1 MTAIAIAALGLAFM
15 CAGGLIAQLVF
26 ARQSSKDADNL
37 RDRFL
42 EAEKMAA
49 ALQDDRDDWKRKH
62 DVAIAGKE
70 HEHNLRVIAEAQR
83 NEAMRK
89 TRELLQRHAKYL
101 TPDLVDELV
110 QDTFQTPLSLVP
122 TSQQPGNE
130 LMPPED
136 A

>member
-1 MTAIAIAALGLAFM
+1 MAIAALGLALM
-15 CAGGLIAQLVF
+15 CAGGLITQMVF

-49 ALQDDRDDWKRKH
+49 ALQDERDDWKRRH
-62 DVAIAGKE
+62 DAVQADRDR
-70 HEHNLRVIAEAQR
+70 EHNLCVIAESQR

-101 TPDLVDELV
+101 TPDLVDELIA
-110 QDTFQTPLSLVP
+110 DAFQTPLSVVP
-122 TSQQPGNE
+122 VSKQPGNE
-130 LMPPED
+130 LMEPFE
-136 A
+136 